1 MFLILLRLLD
11 LIYIVFIVYIL
22 LSWFPLN
29 PNGIPMQIRSFI
41 GSLID
46 PILEPIRKRVPPL
59 GPFDSAFLILIIGFV
74 ILRMFVGSLAQR

>member
-11 LIYIVFIVYIL
+11 LIYIAFIVYIL

-29 PNGIPMQIRSFI
+29 PNGIPMQIRSLI
-41 GSLID
+41 GSMID

-59 GPFDSAFLILIIGFV
+59 GPFDSAFLILIIGFAF
-74 ILRMFVGSLAQR
+74 LRMFVGSLAQR